1 MTRSH
6 LHKFGGS
13 SLADADCY
21 RRVAHILLTH
31 GHSDDLVV
39 VSAAGKSTNFLYKLL
54 TLRDSGQLWQEELL
68 VLISY
73 QQTLI
78 EQLLSNEQARDLRER
93 LSNDKAQL
101 ASLLSLTVRNDY
113 QINQVVSFGERWSAR
128 LMAALL
134 RESGVAA
141 SHVDACSILVADEG
155 AVPNIRMAES
165 KAKIQTL
172 LQARAN
178 ERLVITGFIC
188 ANTQGDTL
196 LLGRNGSDFS
206 ATLIASL
213 ADIDRV
219 TIWTDVEGIFN
230 ADPNKINDAKL
241 LKSMSLAEADRLAR
255 LGSPALHSRTL
266 QPLFNTQVSLAVRS
280 SYASHTDFTLIAPQS
295 SSASAPVVTSLPQVV
310 IFSFKQ
316 GASVKQDT
324 SAKQEAGTES
334 AKFTDLLYALTQVGL
349 TPLAHWGQGTGKH
362 ELAFLLENQKQVQT
376 LLEQQAQAFALSD
389 VEQHLEFGLVA
400 LVSADAEHFRRSF
413 ARLLSRDAKPIY
425 QDALSLVTLVP
436 QGQVNLL
443 TQKVHRRCAGPRM
456 RIGVLLLGVG
466 NIGEAWVDLFRR
478 ANHSLNSE
486 LEASVELVG
495 IVNSQKAYIS
505 EQGIDL
511 NHWQQTFEAKACQW
525 QYEQLFERLDTLDCD
540 EIVALD
546 ISASASLTLQYP
558 ELFARGIHV
567 VSANKLAGS
576 GPLPFYKE
584 LKQQLSNRRLFWR
597 YNASCGAGLPIQH
610 ALNDLRNS
618 GDTIEAVGGIFSGT
632 LCWLFENFDGKK
644 SFSELVLE
652 AKSLGLTE
660 PDPRDD
666 LSGRDMQR
674 KLLILARE
682 IGLGIELEDI
692 KLQSLVPSELA
703 ALPLASFMEQI
714 TALDADLLTQYLSA
728 SEQNKVLRYV
738 ASLDKVDGK
747 LQAEVGLKWVDSHH
761 PYANLTPGDNVFVIR
776 SAFYQGNPLII
787 RGPGAGREVTAAAI
801 QSDLVHICKDLLQ
814 E

>member
-1 MTRSH
+1 MARSH

-31 GHSDDLVV
+31 GQSDDLVV
-39 VSAAGKSTNFLYKLL
+39 VSAAGKTTNFLYKLL
-54 TLRDSGQLWQEELL
+54 SLRDSSQLWQGQLQI
-68 VLISY
+68 LISY

-93 LSNDKAQL
+93 LSSDQSQL
-101 ASLLSLTVRNDY
+101 VSLLSLEQRNDY
-113 QINQVVSFGERWSAR
+113 QFNQVVSFGERWSAR

-134 RESGVAA
+134 REMGVAA
-141 SHVDACSILVADEG
+141 NHVDACSILVAEEG
-155 AVPNIRMAES
+155 AVPNILVPQSRQKVQA
-165 KAKIQTL
+165 L
-172 LQARAN
+172 LAQHPQQ
-178 ERLVITGFIC
+178 RLVITGFIC
-188 ANTQGDTL
+188 ANRQGDTL

-213 ADIDRV
+213 ADIERV
-219 TIWTDVEGIFN
+219 TIWTDVEGVFN

-255 LGSPALHSRTL
+255 LGSPVLHSRTL
-266 QPLFNTQVSLAVRS
+266 QPLFNTAVSLAVRS
-280 SYASHTDFTLIAPQS
+280 SYASHTDFTLIAPLS
-295 SSASAPVVTSLPQVV
+295 SSASAPVITNLNEVLL
-310 IFSFKQ
+310 FSFKMN
-316 GASVKQDT
+316 SDIEPLLTILDK
-324 SAKQEAGTES
+324 AGI
-334 AKFTDLLYALTQVGL
+334 
-349 TPLAHWGQGTGKH
+349 TPLAYWSLAQHKF
-362 ELAFLLENQKQVQT
+362 ELALTLESQKQVQS
-376 LLEQQAQAFALSD
+376 LLTRYRSEFAIEELSTQTD
-389 VEQHLEFGLVA
+389 LGLVA
-400 LVSADAEHFRRSF
+400 LVSADAHHFRRSF

-436 QGQVNLL
+436 QAQVSLL
-443 TQKVHRRCAGPRM
+443 TQKIHRRCAGPRM

-466 NIGEAWVDLFRR
+466 NIGEAWIDLFKR
-478 ANHSLNSE
+478 ASPTLNSE

-495 IVNSQKAYIS
+495 LVGSKKALIS
-505 EQGIDL
+505 NDGINLERWQLDYQQQGIEWDYDKL
-511 NHWQQTFEAKACQW
+511 F
-525 QYEQLFERLDTLDCD
+525 EQLALLSCD

-546 ISASASLTLQYP
+546 ISASAALTLQYP
-558 ELFARGIHV
+558 QLFAHGIHV

-576 GPLPFYKE
+576 GPLPFYRE

-618 GDTIEAVGGIFSGT
+618 GDTVEAVGGIFSGT
-632 LCWLFENFDGKK
+632 LCWLFENYDGTKP
-644 SFSELVLE
+644 FSELVLQ
-652 AKSLGLTE
+652 ARSLGITE

-682 IGLGIELEDI
+682 IGLAVELDYI
-692 KLQSLVPSELA
+692 SLSSLVPKALAELSLEDFLDRISEL
-703 ALPLASFMEQI
+703 
-714 TALDADLLTQYLSA
+714 DDDLLQQYVA
-728 SEQNKVLRYV
+728 AAEQNKVLRYV
-738 ASLDKVDGK
+738 ASLDKVEGK
-747 LQAEVGLKWVDSHH
+747 LQAEVGLQWVDSNH

-787 RGPGAGREVTAAAI
+787 RGPGAGREVTAAAV

>member
-1 MTRSH
+1 MARSH

-31 GHSDDLVV
+31 GQSDDLVV
-39 VSAAGKSTNFLYKLL
+39 VSAAGKTTNFLYKLL
-54 TLRDSGQLWQEELL
+54 SLRDSSQLWQEQLQI
-68 VLISY
+68 LISY

-93 LSNDKAQL
+93 LSSDKSQL
-101 ASLLSLTVRNDY
+101 VSLLSLEQRNDY
-113 QINQVVSFGERWSAR
+113 QFNQVVSFGERWSAR

-134 RESGVAA
+134 REMGVAA
-141 SHVDACSILVADEG
+141 NHVDACSILVAEEG
-155 AVPNIRMAES
+155 AVPNILVPQSRQ
-165 KAKIQTL
+165 KVQVL
-172 LQARAN
+172 LAQHPQQ
-178 ERLVITGFIC
+178 RLVITGFIC
-188 ANTQGDTL
+188 ANRQGDTL

-213 ADIDRV
+213 ADIERV
-219 TIWTDVEGIFN
+219 TIWTDVEGVFN

-255 LGSPALHSRTL
+255 LGSPVLHSRTL
-266 QPLFNTQVSLAVRS
+266 QPLFNTAVSLAVRS
-280 SYASHTDFTLIAPQS
+280 SYASHTDFTLIAPLS
-295 SSASAPVVTSLPQVV
+295 SSASAPVITNLNEVLL
-310 IFSFKQ
+310 FSFKMN
-316 GASVKQDT
+316 SDIEPLLTILDK
-324 SAKQEAGTES
+324 AGI
-334 AKFTDLLYALTQVGL
+334 
-349 TPLAHWGQGTGKH
+349 TPLAYWSLAQHKF
-362 ELAFLLENQKQVQT
+362 ELALTLESQKQVQS
-376 LLEQQAQAFALSD
+376 LLTRYRSEFAIEELSAQTDL
-389 VEQHLEFGLVA
+389 GLVA
-400 LVSADAEHFRRSF
+400 LVSADAHHFRRSF

-436 QGQVNLL
+436 QAQVSLL
-443 TQKVHRRCAGPRM
+443 TQKIHRRCAGPRM

-466 NIGEAWVDLFRR
+466 NIGEAWIDLFKR
-478 ANHSLNSE
+478 ASPALNSE

-495 IVNSQKAYIS
+495 LVGSKKALIS
-505 EQGIDL
+505 NDGINLERWQLDYQQQGIEWDYDKL
-511 NHWQQTFEAKACQW
+511 F
-525 QYEQLFERLDTLDCD
+525 EQLALLSCD

-546 ISASASLTLQYP
+546 ISASAALTLQYP
-558 ELFARGIHV
+558 QLFARGIHV

-576 GPLPFYKE
+576 GPLPFYRE

-618 GDTIEAVGGIFSGT
+618 GDTVEAVGGIFSGT
-632 LCWLFENFDGKK
+632 LCWLFENYDGTKP
-644 SFSELVLE
+644 FSELVLQ
-652 AKSLGLTE
+652 ARSLGITE

-682 IGLGIELEDI
+682 IGLAVELDYI
-692 KLQSLVPSELA
+692 SLSSLVPKALAELSLEDFLTRISEL
-703 ALPLASFMEQI
+703 
-714 TALDADLLTQYLSA
+714 DDDLLQQYVA
-728 SEQNKVLRYV
+728 AAEQNKVLRYV
-738 ASLDKVDGK
+738 ASLDKVEGK
-747 LQAEVGLKWVDSHH
+747 LQAEVGLQWVDSHH

-787 RGPGAGREVTAAAI
+787 RGPGAGREVTAAAV

>member
-31 GHSDDLVV
+31 GNCDDLVV

-54 TLRDSGQLWQEELL
+54 SLRETGELWQEELQ

-73 QQTLI
+73 QQNLI

-93 LSNDKAQL
+93 LSTDKAQL
-101 ASLLSLTVRNDY
+101 ISLLSLEQRNEFEL
-113 QINQVVSFGERWSAR
+113 NQVLSFGERWSAR

-141 SHVDACSILVADEG
+141 INVDACSILVADEG
-155 AVPNIRMAES
+155 LVPNIRLAQSRE
-165 KAKIQTL
+165 KVQAL
-172 LQARAN
+172 LEAHPN

-188 ANTQGDTL
+188 ANQQGDTL
-196 LLGRNGSDFS
+196 LLGRNGSDYS

-213 ADIDRV
+213 ADIERV
-219 TIWTDVEGIFN
+219 TIWTDVEGVFN

-241 LKSMSLAEADRLAR
+241 LNSMSLAEADRLAH
-255 LGSPALHSRTL
+255 LGSPVLHSRTL
-266 QPLFNTQVSLAVRS
+266 QPLFDTNVSLAVRS

-295 SSASAPVVTSLPQVV
+295 SSASAPVVTSLNEVV
-310 IFSFKQ
+310 LFKIKLQSPTENLIELLAQQ
-316 GASVKQDT
+316 GI
-324 SAKQEAGTES
+324 
-334 AKFTDLLYALTQVGL
+334 L
-349 TPLAHWGQGTGKH
+349 PLAHWTSAHHKV
-362 ELAFLLENQKQVQT
+362 ELAFTVENQKQVHT
-376 LLEQQAQAFALSD
+376 LLELHAQALNVSD
-389 VEQHLEFGLVA
+389 IHVSDELGLVA
-400 LVSADAEHFRRSF
+400 LVSADAEHYRRSF
-413 ARLLSRDAKPIY
+413 ARLLSRDAKPLY
-425 QDALSLVTLVP
+425 QDDLSLVTLVP
-436 QGQVNLL
+436 KSQVSLL

-466 NIGEAWVDLFRR
+466 NIGEAWIDLFQRSST
-478 ANHSLNSE
+478 ALNRE
-486 LEASVELVG
+486 LEATVQLVG
-495 IVNSQKAYIS
+495 LLSSKEALICPD
-505 EQGIDL
+505 GIDL
-511 NHWQQTFEAKACQW
+511 TQW
-525 QYEQLFERLDTLDCD
+525 QDKFDTTAKPWDYKSLFEQLEHLDCD
-540 EIVALD
+540 ELVVLD

-576 GPLPFYKE
+576 GPLPFYRE

-618 GDTIEAVGGIFSGT
+618 GDSIEAVGGIFSGT
-632 LCWLFENFDGKK
+632 LCWLFEHYDGQK
-644 SFSELVLE
+644 SFSELVIE
-652 AKSLGLTE
+652 ARGLGITE

-682 IGLGIELEDI
+682 IGFEIELEDI
-692 KLQSLVPSELA
+692 VLNSLVPA
-703 ALPLASFMEQI
+703 AL
-714 TALDADLLTQYLSA
+714 ADLSVDDFLARITELDQSMLQQFTTA
-728 SEQNKVLRYV
+728 AEQNKVLRYV

-747 LQAEVGLKWVDSHH
+747 MHAEVGIQWVDANH

-787 RGPGAGREVTAAAI
+787 RGPGAGREVTAAAV
-801 QSDLVHICKDLLQ
+801 QSDLVQICKDLLQ

>member
-1 MTRSH
+1 MARSH

-31 GHSDDLVV
+31 GQSDDLVV
-39 VSAAGKSTNFLYKLL
+39 VSAAGKTTNFLYKLL
-54 TLRDSGQLWQEELL
+54 SLRDSSQLWQEQLQI
-68 VLISY
+68 LISY

-93 LSNDKAQL
+93 LSSDQSQL
-101 ASLLSLTVRNDY
+101 VSLLSLEQRNDY
-113 QINQVVSFGERWSAR
+113 QFNQVVSFGERWSAR

-134 RESGVAA
+134 REMGVAA
-141 SHVDACSILVADEG
+141 NHVDACSILVAEEG
-155 AVPNIRMAES
+155 AVPNILVPQSRQKVQALLAEHP
-165 KAKIQTL
+165 Q
-172 LQARAN
+172 Q
-178 ERLVITGFIC
+178 RLVITGFIC
-188 ANTQGDTL
+188 ANRQGDTL

-213 ADIDRV
+213 ADIERV
-219 TIWTDVEGIFN
+219 TIWTDVEGVFN

-255 LGSPALHSRTL
+255 LGSPVLHSRTL
-266 QPLFNTQVSLAVRS
+266 QPLFNTAVSLAVRS
-280 SYASHTDFTLIAPQS
+280 SYASHTDFTLIAPLS
-295 SSASAPVVTSLPQVV
+295 SSASAPVITNLNEVLL
-310 IFSFKQ
+310 FSFKMN
-316 GASVKQDT
+316 SNIEPLLTILDK
-324 SAKQEAGTES
+324 AGI
-334 AKFTDLLYALTQVGL
+334 
-349 TPLAHWGQGTGKH
+349 TPLAYWSLAQHKF
-362 ELAFLLENQKQVQT
+362 ELALTLESQKQVQS
-376 LLEQQAQAFALSD
+376 LLTRYRSEFAIEELSTQTD
-389 VEQHLEFGLVA
+389 LGLVA
-400 LVSADAEHFRRSF
+400 LVSADAHHFRRSF

-436 QGQVNLL
+436 QAQVSLL
-443 TQKVHRRCAGPRM
+443 TQKIHRRCAGPRM

-466 NIGEAWVDLFRR
+466 NIGEAWIDLFKR
-478 ANHSLNSE
+478 ASPALNSE

-495 IVNSQKAYIS
+495 LVGSKKALIS
-505 EQGIDL
+505 NNGINLERWQLDYQQQGIEWDYDKL
-511 NHWQQTFEAKACQW
+511 F
-525 QYEQLFERLDTLDCD
+525 EQLALLSCD

-546 ISASASLTLQYP
+546 ISASAALTLQYP
-558 ELFARGIHV
+558 QLFAHGIHV

-576 GPLPFYKE
+576 GPLPFYRE

-618 GDTIEAVGGIFSGT
+618 GDTVEAVGGIFSGT
-632 LCWLFENFDGKK
+632 LCWLFENYDGTKP
-644 SFSELVLE
+644 FSELVLQ
-652 AKSLGLTE
+652 ARSLGITE

-682 IGLGIELEDI
+682 IGLAVELDYI
-692 KLQSLVPSELA
+692 SLSSLVPKALAELSLEDFLARISEL
-703 ALPLASFMEQI
+703 
-714 TALDADLLTQYLSA
+714 DDDLLQQYVA
-728 SEQNKVLRYV
+728 AAEQNKVLRYV
-738 ASLDKVDGK
+738 ASLDKVEGK
-747 LQAEVGLKWVDSHH
+747 LQAEVGLQWVDSHH

-787 RGPGAGREVTAAAI
+787 RGPGAGREVTAAAV

>member
-1 MTRSH
+1 MARGH

-21 RRVAHILLTH
+21 RRVAHIILTH
-31 GHSDDLVV
+31 GNSDDLVV

-54 TLRDSGQLWQEELL
+54 KLREDGELWQEELQ
-68 VLISY
+68 VLISF
-73 QQTLI
+73 QQNLI

-93 LSNDKAQL
+93 LSTDKAQL
-101 ASLLSLTVRNDY
+101 VTLLSLPERNEY
-113 QINQVVSFGERWSAR
+113 QLNQVVSFGERWSAR

-134 RESGVAA
+134 REQGVAA
-141 SHVDACSILVADEG
+141 SHVDACSILLADEG
-155 AVPNIRMAES
+155 GVPNIRLDES
-165 KAKIQTL
+165 KAKVQQL
-172 LQARAN
+172 LAKHPN

-188 ANTQGDTL
+188 ANDNGDTL
-196 LLGRNGSDFS
+196 LLGRNGSDYS

-213 ADIDRV
+213 ADIGRV
-219 TIWTDVEGIFN
+219 TIWTDVEGVFN

-241 LKSMSLAEADRLAR
+241 LNSLSLAEADKLAH
-255 LGSPALHSRTL
+255 LGSPVLHCRTL
-266 QPLFNTQVSLAVRS
+266 QPLFNTEVSLAVRS

-295 SSASAPVVTSLPQVV
+295 SSASAPVVTSLNKVAV
-310 IFSFKQ
+310 FSFKIE
-316 GASVKQDT
+316 AKLAELLEVVK
-324 SAKQEAGTES
+324 
-334 AKFTDLLYALTQVGL
+334 
-349 TPLAHWGQGTGKH
+349 
-362 ELAFLLENQKQVQT
+362 ELALNPLGVWNHGQQKCEIAFTVENQAIVES
-376 LLEQQAQAFALSD
+376 LLEQHT
-389 VEQHLEFGLVA
+389 EQFGISELEHHSNLGLVA
-400 LVSADAEHFRRSF
+400 LVSADAKLYRRSF

-425 QDALSLVTLVP
+425 EDSLSLVTLVP
-436 QGQVNLL
+436 ATQVNLL

-466 NIGEAWVDLFRR
+466 NIGEAWIELFKRSQ
-478 ANHSLNSE
+478 HTLNRE
-486 LEASVELVG
+486 LEASVDLVG
-495 IVNSQKAYIS
+495 LVSSRKALIQ
-505 EQGIDL
+505 EHGIDL
-511 NHWQQTFEAKACQW
+511 DNWQLEFAQQGNEW
-525 QYEQLFERLDTLDCD
+525 HYDHLFDELQELSCD

-558 ELFARGIHV
+558 ELFSRGIHV

-576 GPLPFYKE
+576 GPLPFYQE

-610 ALNDLRNS
+610 ALNDLHNS
-618 GDTIEAVGGIFSGT
+618 GDTVEAVGGIFSGT
-632 LCWLFENFDGKK
+632 LCWLFENYDGSKP
-644 SFSELVLE
+644 FSELVLE
-652 AKSLGLTE
+652 AKGLGITE

-682 IGLGIELEDI
+682 IGLSIELDDI
-692 KLQSLVPSELA
+692 KLASLVPDELA
-703 ALPLASFMEQI
+703 QVSVDEFLGRINELDDELLRQFTLAAEQ
-714 TALDADLLTQYLSA
+714 D
-728 SEQNKVLRYV
+728 KVLRYV
-738 ASLDKVDGK
+738 AALDKVDGQ
-747 LQAEVGLKWVDSHH
+747 LVAEVGLQWVDTSH

-787 RGPGAGREVTAAAI
+787 RGPGAGREVTAAAV

>member
-1 MTRSH
+1 MARGH

-39 VSAAGKSTNFLYKLL
+39 VSAAGKTTNFLYKLL
-54 TLRDSGQLWQEELL
+54 QLREDGQFWQEELQ
-68 VLISY
+68 VLISF
-73 QQTLI
+73 QQKLI
-78 EQLLSNEQARDLRER
+78 EQLLSNEQARNLRER
-93 LSNDKAQL
+93 LSTDKSQL
-101 ASLLSLTVRNDY
+101 IALLSLDTLTSY
-113 QINQVVSFGERWSAR
+113 QLNQVVSFGERWSAK

-141 SHVDACSILVADEG
+141 SHVDACSILLADEQ
-155 AVPNIRMAES
+155 AVPNIR
-165 KAKIQTL
+165 
-172 LQARAN
+172 LQASRDKVQALLAKHPN

-188 ANTQGDTL
+188 ANDQGDTL
-196 LLGRNGSDFS
+196 LLGRNGSDYS

-213 ADIDRV
+213 ADIGRV
-219 TIWTDVEGIFN
+219 TIWTDVEGVFN

-241 LKSMSLAEADRLAR
+241 LNSLSLAEADRLAH
-255 LGSPALHSRTL
+255 LGSPVLHCRTL
-266 QPLFNTQVSLAVRS
+266 QPLFNTEVSLAVRS

-295 SSASAPVVTSLPQVV
+295 SSASAPVVTNLAKVAL
-310 IFSFKQ
+310 FSFSQ
-316 GASVKQDT
+316 TAPVPQ
-324 SAKQEAGTES
+324 
-334 AKFTDLLYALTQVGL
+334 LLNLL
-349 TPLAHWGQGTGKH
+349 EDKELLPLAHWQYANNKV
-362 ELAFLLENQKQVQT
+362 ELAFTVENIALVQALLQAHADT
-376 LLEQQAQAFALSD
+376 LGIK
-389 VEQHLEFGLVA
+389 HLEHHCDFGLVA
-400 LVSADAEHFRRSF
+400 LVSADAKLFRRSF
-413 ARLLSRDAKPIY
+413 ARLLSREAKPIFE
-425 QDALSLVTLVP
+425 DGLSLVTLVP
-436 QGQVNLL
+436 QSQINLL

-466 NIGEAWVDLFRR
+466 NIGEAWIDLFKRS
-478 ANHSLNSE
+478 SLGLNRE

-495 IVNSQKAYIS
+495 LVSSKKALVTS
-505 EQGIDL
+505 EGIELD
-511 NHWQQTFEAKACQW
+511 NWQQQFEQHSDEWDYAS
-525 QYEQLFERLDTLDCD
+525 LFTQIEALGCD

-558 ELFARGIHV
+558 ELFTRGIHV

-576 GPLPFYKE
+576 GPLPFYQE

-610 ALNDLRNS
+610 ALNDLHNS

-632 LCWLFENFDGKK
+632 LCWLFEHFDDVKP
-644 SFSELVLE
+644 FSELVIE
-652 AKSLGLTE
+652 AKGLGITE

-682 IGLGIELEDI
+682 IGFSIELDDI
-692 KLQSLVPSELA
+692 KLNSLVPQELA
-703 ALPLASFMEQI
+703 DVPLDEFLARIGE
-714 TALDADLLTQYLSA
+714 LDADLSRQFTTA
-728 SEQNKVLRYV
+728 AEQDKVLRYV
-738 ASLDKVDGK
+738 ASLDKVDGE
-747 LQAEVGLKWVDSHH
+747 LVAEVGLQWVDNHH

-787 RGPGAGREVTAAAI
+787 RGPGAGREVTAAAV

>member
-1 MTRSH
+1 MARCH

-54 TLRDSGQLWQEELL
+54 SLRDTGQLWQEELQ
-68 VLISY
+68 VLIGY

-93 LSNDKAQL
+93 LATDKAQL
-101 ASLLSLTVRNDY
+101 ISLLSFDVRNEY
-113 QINQVVSFGERWSAR
+113 QVNHVVSFGERWSAR

-141 SHVDACSILVADEG
+141 SHVDACSLLVADEA
-155 AVPNIRMAES
+155 AVPQIRVEES
-165 KAKIQTL
+165 RAKVQAL
-172 LQARAN
+172 LAAHPN

-188 ANTQGDTL
+188 ANDRGDTL

-206 ATLIASL
+206 ASLIASL
-213 ADIDRV
+213 ADIERV
-219 TIWTDVEGIFN
+219 TIWTDVEGVFN

-255 LGSPALHSRTL
+255 LGSPVLHSRTL

-295 SSASAPVVTSLPQVV
+295 SSASAPVVTNLNAVV
-310 IFSFKQ
+310 LFSFKLT
-316 GASVKQDT
+316 GEVN
-324 SAKQEAGTES
+324 
-334 AKFTDLLYALTQVGL
+334 DLLHLLIEAGL
-349 TPLAHWGQGTGKH
+349 TPLAHWLSGQH
-362 ELAFLLENQKQVQT
+362 RLELAFTPENQKSVQQ
-376 LLEQQAQAFALSD
+376 LLNTQAQAFGISELQLNT
-389 VEQHLEFGLVA
+389 ELGLVA
-400 LVSADAEHFRRSF
+400 LVSADAEHYRRSF
-413 ARLLSRDAKPIY
+413 ARLLSRDAKPLFSG
-425 QDALSLVTLVP
+425 DLSLVTLVP
-436 QGQVNLL
+436 QAQVNLL
-443 TQKVHRRCAGPRM
+443 TQKVHRRCAGPRK
-456 RIGVLLLGVG
+456 RIGVVLLGVG
-466 NIGEAWVDLFRR
+466 NIGEAWVDLFKSISD
-478 ANHSLNSE
+478 ALDHE
-486 LEASVELVG
+486 LEARVELVG
-495 IVNSQKAYIS
+495 LVSSSQALIKPL
-505 EQGIDL
+505 GITL
-511 NHWQQTFEAKACQW
+511 ASWKTEFSQQASPW
-525 QYEQLFERLDTLDCD
+525 QYEHLFEQLEQVNCD
-540 EIVALD
+540 ELVALD
-546 ISASASLTLQYP
+546 ISASASLTIQYP
-558 ELFARGIHV
+558 EFFERGIHI

-576 GPLPFYKE
+576 GPLPFYRE
-584 LKQQLSNRRLFWR
+584 LKQQLGNRRLFWR

-618 GDTIEAVGGIFSGT
+618 GDTVEAVGGIFSGT
-632 LCWLFENFDGKK
+632 LCWLFEKYDTSKP
-644 SFSELVLE
+644 FSQLVIE
-652 AKSLGLTE
+652 ARGLGITE

-682 IGLGIELEDI
+682 IGFEIELEDI
-692 KLQSLVPSELA
+692 ELRSLVPASLADIPLDQFIARIGELD
-703 ALPLASFMEQI
+703 Q
-714 TALDADLLTQYLSA
+714 DLLQQYGA
-728 SEQNKVLRYV
+728 AAEQNKVLRYV
-738 ASLDKVDGK
+738 ASLDNSEGVLK
-747 LQAEVGLKWVDSHH
+747 AEVGLQWIDAQH

-787 RGPGAGREVTAAAI
+787 RGPGAGREVTAAAV
-801 QSDLVHICKDLLQ
+801 QSDLTQICRDLLQ

>member
-1 MTRSH
+1 MARSH

-31 GHSDDLVV
+31 GQSDDLVV
-39 VSAAGKSTNFLYKLL
+39 VSAAGKTTNFLYKLL
-54 TLRDSGQLWQEELL
+54 SLRDSSQLWQEQLQI
-68 VLISY
+68 LISY

-93 LSNDKAQL
+93 LSSDQSQL
-101 ASLLSLTVRNDY
+101 VSLLSLEQRNDY
-113 QINQVVSFGERWSAR
+113 QFNQVVSFGERWSAR

-134 RESGVAA
+134 REMGVAA
-141 SHVDACSILVADEG
+141 NHVDACSILVAEEG
-155 AVPNIRMAES
+155 AVPNILVPQSRQKVQA
-165 KAKIQTL
+165 L
-172 LQARAN
+172 LAQHPQQ
-178 ERLVITGFIC
+178 RLVITGFIC
-188 ANTQGDTL
+188 ANRQGDTL

-213 ADIDRV
+213 ADIERV
-219 TIWTDVEGIFN
+219 TIWTDVEGVFN

-255 LGSPALHSRTL
+255 LGSPVLHSRTL
-266 QPLFNTQVSLAVRS
+266 QPLFNTAVSLAVRS
-280 SYASHTDFTLIAPQS
+280 SYASHTDFTLIAPLS
-295 SSASAPVVTSLPQVV
+295 SSASAPVITNLNEVLL
-310 IFSFKQ
+310 FSFKMN
-316 GASVKQDT
+316 SDIEPLLTILDK
-324 SAKQEAGTES
+324 AGI
-334 AKFTDLLYALTQVGL
+334 
-349 TPLAHWGQGTGKH
+349 TPLAYWSLAQHKF
-362 ELAFLLENQKQVQT
+362 ELALTLESQKQVQS
-376 LLEQQAQAFALSD
+376 LLTRYRSEFAIEELSTQTD
-389 VEQHLEFGLVA
+389 LGLVA
-400 LVSADAEHFRRSF
+400 LVSADAHHFRRSF

-436 QGQVNLL
+436 QAQVSLL
-443 TQKVHRRCAGPRM
+443 TQKIHRRCAGPRM

-466 NIGEAWVDLFRR
+466 NIGEAWIDLFKR
-478 ANHSLNSE
+478 ASPTLNSE

-495 IVNSQKAYIS
+495 LVGSKKALIS
-505 EQGIDL
+505 NDGINLERWQLDYQQQGIEWDYDKL
-511 NHWQQTFEAKACQW
+511 F
-525 QYEQLFERLDTLDCD
+525 EQLALLSCD

-546 ISASASLTLQYP
+546 ISASAALTLQYP
-558 ELFARGIHV
+558 QLFAHGIHV

-576 GPLPFYKE
+576 GPLPFYRE

-618 GDTIEAVGGIFSGT
+618 GDTVEAVGGIFSGT
-632 LCWLFENFDGKK
+632 LCWLFENYDGTKP
-644 SFSELVLE
+644 FSELVLQ
-652 AKSLGLTE
+652 ARSLGITE

-682 IGLGIELEDI
+682 IGLAVELDYI
-692 KLQSLVPSELA
+692 SLSSLVPKALAELSLEDFLDRISEL
-703 ALPLASFMEQI
+703 
-714 TALDADLLTQYLSA
+714 DDDLLQQYVA
-728 SEQNKVLRYV
+728 AAEQNKVLRYV
-738 ASLDKVDGK
+738 ASLDKVEGK
-747 LQAEVGLKWVDSHH
+747 LQAEVGLQWVDSNH

-787 RGPGAGREVTAAAI
+787 RGPGAGREVTAAAV

>member
-1 MTRSH
+1 MARSH

-31 GHSDDLVV
+31 GQSDDLVV
-39 VSAAGKSTNFLYKLL
+39 VSAAGKTTNFLYKLL
-54 TLRDSGQLWQEELL
+54 SLRDSSQLWQEQLQI
-68 VLISY
+68 LISY

-93 LSNDKAQL
+93 LSSDQSQL
-101 ASLLSLTVRNDY
+101 VSLLSLEQRNDY
-113 QINQVVSFGERWSAR
+113 QFNQVVSFGERWSAR

-134 RESGVAA
+134 REMGVAA
-141 SHVDACSILVADEG
+141 NHVDACSILVAEEG
-155 AVPNIRMAES
+155 AVPNILVPQSRQKVQALLAEHP
-165 KAKIQTL
+165 Q
-172 LQARAN
+172 Q
-178 ERLVITGFIC
+178 RLVITGFIC
-188 ANTQGDTL
+188 ANRQGDTL

-213 ADIDRV
+213 ADIERV
-219 TIWTDVEGIFN
+219 TIWTDVEGVFN

-255 LGSPALHSRTL
+255 LGSPVLHSRTL
-266 QPLFNTQVSLAVRS
+266 QPLFNTAVSLAVRS
-280 SYASHTDFTLIAPQS
+280 SYASHTDFTLIAPLS
-295 SSASAPVVTSLPQVV
+295 SSASAPVITNLNEVLL
-310 IFSFKQ
+310 FSFKMN
-316 GASVKQDT
+316 SDIEPLLTILDK
-324 SAKQEAGTES
+324 AGI
-334 AKFTDLLYALTQVGL
+334 
-349 TPLAHWGQGTGKH
+349 TPLAYWSLAQHKF
-362 ELAFLLENQKQVQT
+362 ELALTLESQKQVQS
-376 LLEQQAQAFALSD
+376 LLTRYRSEFAIEELSAQTDL
-389 VEQHLEFGLVA
+389 GLVA
-400 LVSADAEHFRRSF
+400 LVSADAHHFRRSF

-436 QGQVNLL
+436 QAQVSLL
-443 TQKVHRRCAGPRM
+443 TQKIHRRCAGPRM

-466 NIGEAWVDLFRR
+466 NIGEAWIDLFKR
-478 ANHSLNSE
+478 ASPALNSE

-495 IVNSQKAYIS
+495 LVGSKKALIS
-505 EQGIDL
+505 NDGINLERWQLDYQQQGIEWDYDKL
-511 NHWQQTFEAKACQW
+511 F
-525 QYEQLFERLDTLDCD
+525 EQLALLSCD

-546 ISASASLTLQYP
+546 ISASAALTLQYP
-558 ELFARGIHV
+558 QLFARGIHV

-576 GPLPFYKE
+576 GPLPFYRE

-618 GDTIEAVGGIFSGT
+618 GDTVEAVGGIFSGT
-632 LCWLFENFDGKK
+632 LCWLFENYDGTKP
-644 SFSELVLE
+644 FSELVLQ
-652 AKSLGLTE
+652 ARSLGITE

-682 IGLGIELEDI
+682 IGLAVELDYI
-692 KLQSLVPSELA
+692 SLSSLVPKALAELSLEDFLSRISEL
-703 ALPLASFMEQI
+703 
-714 TALDADLLTQYLSA
+714 DDDLLQQYVA
-728 SEQNKVLRYV
+728 AAEQNKVLRYV
-738 ASLDKVDGK
+738 ASLDKVEGK
-747 LQAEVGLKWVDSHH
+747 LQAEVGLQWVDSNH

-787 RGPGAGREVTAAAI
+787 RGPGAGREVTAAAV

>member
-1 MTRSH
+1 MARSH

-31 GHSDDLVV
+31 GQSDDLVV
-39 VSAAGKSTNFLYKLL
+39 VSAAGKTTNFLYKLL
-54 TLRDSGQLWQEELL
+54 SLRDSSQLWQEQLQI
-68 VLISY
+68 LISY

-93 LSNDKAQL
+93 LSSDQSQL
-101 ASLLSLTVRNDY
+101 VSLLSLEQRNDY
-113 QINQVVSFGERWSAR
+113 QFNQVVSFGERWSAR

-134 RESGVAA
+134 REMGVAA
-141 SHVDACSILVADEG
+141 NHVDACSILVAEEG
-155 AVPNIRMAES
+155 AVPNILVPQSRQKVQALLAEHP
-165 KAKIQTL
+165 Q
-172 LQARAN
+172 Q
-178 ERLVITGFIC
+178 RLVITGFIC
-188 ANTQGDTL
+188 ANRQGDTL

-213 ADIDRV
+213 ADIERV
-219 TIWTDVEGIFN
+219 TIWTDVEGVFN

-255 LGSPALHSRTL
+255 LGSPVLHSRTL
-266 QPLFNTQVSLAVRS
+266 QPLFNTAVSLAVRS
-280 SYASHTDFTLIAPQS
+280 SYASHTDFTLIAPLS
-295 SSASAPVVTSLPQVV
+295 SSASAPVITNLNEVLL
-310 IFSFKQ
+310 FSFKMN
-316 GASVKQDT
+316 SNIEPLLTILDK
-324 SAKQEAGTES
+324 AGI
-334 AKFTDLLYALTQVGL
+334 
-349 TPLAHWGQGTGKH
+349 TPLAYWSLAQHKF
-362 ELAFLLENQKQVQT
+362 ELALTLESQKQVQS
-376 LLEQQAQAFALSD
+376 LLTRYRSEFAIEELSTQTD
-389 VEQHLEFGLVA
+389 LGLVA
-400 LVSADAEHFRRSF
+400 LVSADAHHFRRSF

-436 QGQVNLL
+436 QAQVSLL
-443 TQKVHRRCAGPRM
+443 TQKIHRRCAGPRM

-466 NIGEAWVDLFRR
+466 NIGEAWIDLFKR
-478 ANHSLNSE
+478 ASPALNSE

-495 IVNSQKAYIS
+495 LVGSKKALIS
-505 EQGIDL
+505 NDGINLERWQLDYQQQGIEWDYDKL
-511 NHWQQTFEAKACQW
+511 F
-525 QYEQLFERLDTLDCD
+525 EQLALLSCD

-546 ISASASLTLQYP
+546 ISASAALTLQYP
-558 ELFARGIHV
+558 QLFAHGIHV

-576 GPLPFYKE
+576 GPLPFYRE

-618 GDTIEAVGGIFSGT
+618 GDTVEAVGGIFSGT
-632 LCWLFENFDGKK
+632 LCWLFENYDGTKP
-644 SFSELVLE
+644 FSELVLQ
-652 AKSLGLTE
+652 ARSLGITE

-682 IGLGIELEDI
+682 IGLAVELDYI
-692 KLQSLVPSELA
+692 SLSSLVPKALAELSLEDFLSRISEL
-703 ALPLASFMEQI
+703 
-714 TALDADLLTQYLSA
+714 DDDLLQQYVA
-728 SEQNKVLRYV
+728 AAEQNKVLRYV
-738 ASLDKVDGK
+738 ASLDKVEGK
-747 LQAEVGLKWVDSHH
+747 LQAEVGLQWVDSNH

-787 RGPGAGREVTAAAI
+787 RGPGAGREVTAAAV